1 MMYYA
6 IQAKQDADQAE
17 QERKQMQQDERI
29 TRLLRLGRTFWMSNI
44 NKENE
49 LQLLSFEEKSVCSR
63 LSKLHSG
70 SRSSRCLFQ
79 HWRRA

>member
-1 MMYYA
+1 
-6 IQAKQDADQAE
+6 
-17 QERKQMQQDERI
+17 MQQDEKDNKAVE
-29 TRLLRLGRTFWMSNI
+29 TRQNFWMSNI

-70 SRSSRCLFQ
+70 SRSSRCLFNTGEE
-79 HWRRA
+79 HRGLTTVH